1 MITKFN
7 TKYSSDICDTLL
19 NQWESDCKSG
29 EDKSTAIF
37 ERKKDSYLNN
47 ATTEFRNKDRDESN
61 PEKKGKHGKFTT
73 KFPNKGK
80 NDKRNRSRSRSDSTK
95 SGKQGG
101 ECDKTKMWQNLKFF
115 DFQYLS
121 RDQWTIKL
129 WK

>member
-19 NQWESDCKSG
+19 NQWESDWKSG

-47 ATTEFRNKDRDESN
+47 ATTEFRKKDRDESN
-61 PEKKGKHGKFTT
+61 PEEKGKHGKHTQ
-73 KFPNKGK
+73 FPN
-80 NDKRNRSRSRSDSTK
+80 NDENDRRNKNRSRSDGTK

-101 ECDKTKMWQNLKFF
+101 KCDKTKMWHNFKLLN
-115 DFQYLS
+115 FQYLS
-121 RDQWTIKL
+121 RD
-129 WK
+129 